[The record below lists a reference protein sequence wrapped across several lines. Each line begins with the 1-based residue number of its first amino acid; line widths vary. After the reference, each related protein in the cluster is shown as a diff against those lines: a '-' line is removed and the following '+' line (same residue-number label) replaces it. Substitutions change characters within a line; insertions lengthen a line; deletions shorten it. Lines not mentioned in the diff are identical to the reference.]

1 MIDRKYNWPGI
12 DPKNFA
18 FGLKDKLGGMESAK
32 SALTMDR
39 DGEGN
44 YPTTRIVPITAEA
57 YREVTLDPLG
67 RAKNNMQGRIPV
79 PPDHAYGIK
88 CIGSDTTVG
97 DCLRGWYTEE
107 EQKAEPDLGKCI
119 KVGRRNVLEQGRS
132 YGVPSIRSDITKPD
146 RRSCAD
152 TQNYGD
158 EAGASA
164 LLHPQRFELMGVPDE
179 DFLLRRDK
187 EEMKSILECADIHTQ
202 HFDMLFDTAVQ
213 LFDDGKELVSLD
225 AYLYVTSNLINDQVA
240 KRENEIPPN

>member
-1 MIDRKYNWPGI
+1 
-12 DPKNFA
+12 
-18 FGLKDKLGGMESAK
+18 
-32 SALTMDR
+32 MDR

-97 DCLRGWYTEE
+97 DCLRGWYSEE

-132 YGVPSIRSDITKPD
+132 YGVPSIRSDITKPE
-146 RRSCAD
+146 RLSCAD
-152 TQNYGD
+152 TRTTATKL
-158 EAGASA
+158 ERAHSCIRIALSSWAS
-164 LLHPQRFELMGVPDE
+164 RID
-179 DFLLRRDK
+179 R
-187 EEMKSILECADIHTQ
+187 KSTRLNSSH
-202 HFDMLFDTAVQ
+202 
-213 LFDDGKELVSLD
+213 
-225 AYLYVTSNLINDQVA
+225 
-240 KRENEIPPN
+240 R